1 MKTHCMKGT
10 KLYNTWHG
18 MRDRT
23 RRKSHPQY
31 KNYGGRGIKVCEEW
45 NDFNTFY
52 KWAVKSGYKEGLT
65 IDRIDND
72 DGYNPK
78 NCRWATRKEQANN
91 KRNNHILTYNGE
103 SHNIEEWAK
112 ILEMTRGT
120 LVNRVRRGWSMEE
133 IFNTPYG
140 ARRISGKGDI

>member
-10 KLYNTWHG
+10 KLYNTWRG

-112 ILEMTRGT
+112 ILGVTRGM
-120 LVNRVRRGWSMEE
+120 LVNRVRSGWSIEE

-140 ARRISGKGDI
+140 ARRASGKGDI